1 MGDYEDKKV
10 RPLSERRIKTAGE
23 VRFIKDRGDDST
35 AWAWGQH
42 NPQERTMMMDY
53 KYNKKC
59 AKSLAK
65 VLRSSLMAL
74 GHSMSAYAVFTK
86 IKSRDVSP
94 DGNLGGRG
102 YIMEIKNMR
111 RQYMNVVEALSA
123 LSDTIYDEINAD
135 HWEAAQQK
143 IVKQILEQAE
153 SVMEDPEEWAMDLEE
168 EIDEQAEEEA
178 KITPKPP
185 GKGKEPPKLERD
197 LISPRTNKTASFNQT
212 MARSI
217 ADRYMRGMR

>member
-1 MGDYEDKKV
+1 MSDFEDPKD
-10 RPLSERRIKTAGE
+10 LERRQRASRVKTAGE
-23 VRFIKDRGDDST
+23 VRFIKDKGDDSS

-42 NPQERTMMMDY
+42 NPMERSSMADF

-59 AKSLAK
+59 AKDLAK

-74 GHSMSAYAVFTK
+74 GHAMSAYATFTK
-86 IKSRDVSP
+86 VKSRDVSP

-123 LSDTIYDEINAD
+123 LSDTVYDEINAD

-143 IVKQILEQAE
+143 IVEQILEQAE
-153 SVMEDPEEWAMDLEE
+153 VVMEDPESWAQDLEE
-168 EIDEQAEEEA
+168 EADEAVEKEA
-178 KITPKPP
+178 
-185 GKGKEPPKLERD
+185 GKGKGKDKNPPLTRD
-197 LISPRTNKTASFNQT
+197 LTSPRKSKTASSRNRR
-212 MARSI
+212 AS
-217 ADRYMRGMR
+217 ALAERYLRGAK